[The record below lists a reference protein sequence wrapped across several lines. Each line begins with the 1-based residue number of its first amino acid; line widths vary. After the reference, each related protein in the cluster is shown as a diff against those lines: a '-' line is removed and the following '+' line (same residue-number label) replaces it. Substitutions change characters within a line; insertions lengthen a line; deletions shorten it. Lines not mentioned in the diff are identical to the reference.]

1 MTKLV
6 ILPGLLAIGLVVV
19 HCGKT
24 ADEPADAGATPDAAS
39 SMGPDGNGDTGIA
52 VPPLDAQ
59 APGLDAA
66 PDAKV
71 PCATADAS
79 ACDTIPPST
88 CADGKVVYFSNGS
101 CVNDTCTWK
110 SNTIDCVA
118 QQSYCLDGGC
128 TPPTTK

>member
-1 MTKLV
+1 MNKLV
-6 ILPGLLAIGLVVV
+6 LLPGLLAIGLVVV

-24 ADEPADAGATPDAAS
+24 ADDAADAGTKSDAAS
-39 SMGPDGNGDTGIA
+39 STGPEGKGDSGVA
-52 VPPLDAQ
+52 VPPLDAG

-71 PCATADAS
+71 ACATEDAS

-88 CADGKVVYFSNGS
+88 CVDGKVVYFSGGS

-110 SNTIDCVA
+110 SNTIDCTS

>member
-6 ILPGLLAIGLVVV
+6 LLPGLLAIGLLVV

-24 ADEPADAGATPDAAS
+24 ADDAADAGKTPDAAS
-39 SMGPDGNGDTGIA
+39 SMGPDGKGDSGIA
-52 VPPLDAQ
+52 VPPLDAG

-71 PCATADAS
+71 ACTTEDAS

-88 CADGKVVYFSNGS
+88 CADGQVVYFSGGS
-101 CVNDTCTWK
+101 CVDGMCAWK
-110 SNTIDCVA
+110 TTAMSCGL
-118 QQSYCLDGGC
+118 QSYCMNGGC